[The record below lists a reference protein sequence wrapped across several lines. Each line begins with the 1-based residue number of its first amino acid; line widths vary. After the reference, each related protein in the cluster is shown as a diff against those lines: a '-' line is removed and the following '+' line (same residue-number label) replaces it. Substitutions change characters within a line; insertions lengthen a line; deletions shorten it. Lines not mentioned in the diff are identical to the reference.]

1 MVTKEELMDLATLSK
16 LNISDGETEKLLKD
30 MEEII
35 KFADTINSASSE
47 GVAFDNIN
55 ELQNVYREDDIIES
69 YPQSEIL
76 NNAKT
81 QEDGFFC
88 ISNRGQGKKEDLAF

>member
-16 LNISDGETEKLLKD
+16 LNISDDETDKLLKD

-55 ELQNVYREDDIIES
+55 ELQNVYREDNIIKS
-69 YPQSEIL
+69 YAQSEIL
-76 NNAKT
+76 KNAKT

-88 ISNRGQGKKEDLAF
+88 ISNRG